1 MLVAPAAWGR
11 GSMGP
16 LERIALWLAVTLTPG
31 MTLTGESLDIVPSD
45 NIEMLRALGRDPMVI
60 KETRTDTIGGLVDLM
75 DLAQDAA
82 PRLRV
87 PTLVLFGDNE
97 EVLPPESV
105 DDLLARLPSGGRRVV
120 FYPDGYHMLLRD
132 LQGRVV
138 IDDIAAWVLEPA
150 GALPSGHEGRAR
162 GEGVVARR

>member
-1 MLVAPAAWGR
+1 
-11 GSMGP
+11 
-16 LERIALWLAVTLTPG
+16 
-31 MTLTGESLDIVPSD
+31 
-45 NIEMLRALGRDPMVI
+45 
-60 KETRTDTIGGLVDLM
+60 
-75 DLAQDAA
+75 
-82 PRLRV
+82 
-87 PTLVLFGDNE
+87 
-97 EVLPPESV
+97 V